1 MYGIPELCTIGVI
14 RLLSDRGIVNRYI
27 FTVTAGRSGQNTLTK
42 IIENN
47 VKNSCV
53 AFEEPRINYFFKG
66 KLSNVERMFRRR
78 FIETHELLGR
88 GRVLTAFVNGDIEY
102 IENIAKK
109 KVSLINNMMDNNN
122 VYVDVS
128 KYFARGLH
136 MGFQKAL
143 PTFSLIHLV
152 RDPVLNKR
160 SFLNR
165 NKNFYLDN
173 NSPSAQSN
181 LLRLD
186 SKNMEKSD
194 LYLWAWCEMA
204 LRYENMKNMKCVD
217 RYVEIHTNKLNDHN
231 YINQCLDDLNLI
243 HNSVMKNNIRLN
255 TNKESGYKKT
265 EVKKSD
271 IDKFERFID
280 KAPINILNKIP
291 YLQSYDP
298 YSVHKI

>member
-1 MYGIPELCTIGVI
+1 MK
-14 RLLSDRGIVNRYI
+14 NRFI
-27 FTVTAGRSGQNTLTK
+27 FTVTAGRSGQNTLSNL
-42 IIENN
+42 IESH
-47 VKNSCV
+47 VLNSFV
-53 AFEEPRINYFFKG
+53 SFEYPQINYILG
-66 KLSNVERMFRRR
+66 DKLSIFERKFRRS
-78 FIETHELLGR
+78 FLETHELLGR
-88 GRVLTAFVNGDIEY
+88 GKVLTSFVNNDYKY
-102 IENIAKK
+102 IEKIAKK
-109 KVSLINNMMDNNN
+109 RSDIINKKMKERHAYIHIDI
-122 VYVDVS
+122 S

-136 MGFQKAL
+136 IGFKSVI
-143 PTFSLIHLV
+143 PSFSLIHLV
-152 RDPVLNKR
+152 RDPILNMR